1 MADTRQAHG
10 EQATDAG
17 VRLENRGGW
26 FAPFLAWFEG
36 RVQPFPPEAPE
47 QPSPSLLPFLWHY
60 SRPVAPWLLLMSAL
74 TVAVSV
80 LEVMLFGFLGNL
92 IDWLGERDP
101 SSVFSEDT
109 SLLLWMGFVILV
121 LLPLTV
127 FLQSTVLHQTILGN
141 FVMTIRWKAHR
152 WMLGQSYGFYQDEF
166 AGRVA
171 TRVMQTSLAARDV
184 IMKVLDVLVYVGVYF
199 LGSLILVAS
208 FSPWMA
214 APFLLWLGGYVVILR
229 YFMPQLKA
237 LSRKQADA
245 RSVMTGRVVDSYTNI
260 MTVKLF
266 AHAGHEAGY
275 ARESMDGF
283 LKTVYP
289 QMRLVTLLQSSLS
302 LINGALLFAVGAM
315 GLLLWSKG
323 AVGVGAVAVGVGL
336 VLRLQGI
343 AHWIMWELSGLFES
357 VGVVYD
363 GMGMLSKSRAV
374 QDRPDA
380 MPLAVPRG
388 EISFESVS
396 FDYGR
401 RPRGIATA
409 DEQGSSA
416 GAVED
421 LGDEHE
427 SLRSA
432 VIKDLSLLIKGGE
445 KVGLVGRSGAG
456 KTTLTNLILRLYDV
470 ESGVVSIDGQNVAD
484 VTQESLR
491 RHVGVV
497 TQDSSLLHR
506 SVRDNIAYGRRDAT
520 EEDIIAAARRANAF
534 DFIQDLEDP
543 EGRRGFDAHVGER
556 GVKLSGGQR
565 QRISIARMFLKDAP
579 ILVLDEA
586 TSALDSEVEA
596 AIQENLDALM
606 HGKTV
611 IAIAHRLSTIAAMD
625 RLIVMDAGAIVE
637 EGTHAT
643 LSQGN
648 GLYAEL
654 WARQSGGFLDVPE
667 NANQSALI

>member
-1 MADTRQAHG
+1 MESDSTPKV
-10 EQATDAG
+10 DD
-17 VRLENRGGW
+17 VSLENRGGL
-26 FAPFLAWFEG
+26 FAPLLGWFER
-36 RVQPFPPEAPE
+36 RVEPFPEEAPSR
-47 QPSPSLLPFLWHY
+47 PPDTLLPFLWHY
-60 SRPVAPWLLLMSAL
+60 ARPVWPWLLLMSAL
-74 TVAVSV
+74 TVVVSV
-80 LEVMLFGFLGNL
+80 LEVMLFAFLGNL
-92 IDWLGERDP
+92 IDWLGTRDP
-101 SSVFSEDT
+101 SAVFSEDGPT
-109 SLLLWMGFVILV
+109 MVWMGMVILI
-121 LLPLTV
+121 LLPLSV
-127 FLQSTVLHQTILGN
+127 FVQSTVLHQTVLGN

-199 LGSLILVAS
+199 VGSLVLVAS
-208 FSPWMA
+208 FSAWMA
-214 APFLLWLGGYVVILR
+214 LPFIVWLFAYTLMLR

-237 LSRKQADA
+237 LSRKQASA

-275 ARESMDGF
+275 ARDSMDGF
-283 LKTVYP
+283 LRTVYP
-289 QMRLVTLLQSSLS
+289 QMRLVTLLQSGLS
-302 LINGALLFAVGAM
+302 FINGMLLFSVAAAGLWLWSRGMVTVGAI
-315 GLLLWSKG
+315 
-323 AVGVGAVAVGVGL
+323 AVGVGL

-357 VGVVYD
+357 IGVVYD
-363 GMGMLSKSRAV
+363 GMAMLTRTRAV
-374 QDRPDA
+374 QDTEHAPD
-380 MPLAVPRG
+380 LAVPTG
-388 EISFESVS
+388 AIQFDSVS

-401 RPRGIATA
+401 LPRGIATEA
-409 DEQGSSA
+409 SQDETLSIDDSHQ
-416 GAVED
+416 D
-421 LGDEHE
+421 D
-427 SLRSA
+427 RPA
-432 VIKDLSLLIKGGE
+432 VISDLSLAIRGGE
-445 KVGLVGRSGAG
+445 KVGLVGRSGSG

-470 ESGVVSIDGQNVAD
+470 ESGWVTVDGQSVAE
-484 VTQESLR
+484 VSQESLR
-491 RHVGVV
+491 RHIGVV

-506 SVRDNIAYGRRDAT
+506 SVFENIAYGRRDAT
-520 EEDIIAAARRANAF
+520 EADVIAAARRANAL
-534 DFIQDLEDP
+534 DFIQDLEDSD
-543 EGRRGFDAHVGER
+543 GRRGLDAHVGER

-637 EGTHAT
+637 EGTHAE
-643 LSQGN
+643 LSAGS

-654 WARQSGGFLDVPE
+654 WARQSGGFLEPAQPAHDVG
-667 NANQSALI
+667 